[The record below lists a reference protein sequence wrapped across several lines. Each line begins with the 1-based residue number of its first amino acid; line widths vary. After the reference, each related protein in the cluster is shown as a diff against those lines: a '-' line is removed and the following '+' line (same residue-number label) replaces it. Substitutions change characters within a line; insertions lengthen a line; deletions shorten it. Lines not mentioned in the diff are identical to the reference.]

1 MYTLQLTTSYAENWR
16 YNIMITLSLRN
27 EMGEQVGYHSIENSP
42 LPMDSNSDA
51 APEGWTRRREVEI
64 IFEQCHSIRFY
75 VYLLPNSLPPTTTLA
90 GTAITF
96 PLQVHICNGSKSI
109 FSDKL
114 AVNCMGGCGKEYII
128 ELSNCEK

>member
-27 EMGEQVGYHSIENSP
+27 EMGEQVGYHSIEDSP

-75 VYLLPNSLPPTTTLA
+75 V
-90 GTAITF
+90 
-96 PLQVHICNGSKSI
+96 
-109 FSDKL
+109 
-114 AVNCMGGCGKEYII
+114 
-128 ELSNCEK
+128 